1 MSDFEKLKEQLPSKE
16 KFYSSLVGE
25 TLVIE
30 KINMFLMF
38 GANLDGIQSK
48 SIMFIFKM

>member
-16 KFYSSLVGE
+16 RFYSLLIGKKLV
-25 TLVIE
+25 TE

-38 GANLDGIQSK
+38 GANLK
-48 SIMFIFKM
+48 